1 MSEDRGPDIGGALLT
16 ELVRDLAL
24 GDETHKQLGARLG
37 YSTQTIHN
45 FMRSP
50 WTRRRMTCPRSLNRE
65 QWSAR
70 SLDREQ
76 WSARS
81 LDREQLESGR
91 GIPTKC
97 RVGARGQASR
107 LLCGSDLICQSKSN
121 RPHGHQE
128 VSSISG

>member
-76 WSARS
+76 
-81 LDREQLESGR
+81 LESGR